1 MTLRFITPVCSL
13 ALGLALALAPDLAAS
28 QIGSGAM
35 VLATN
40 AESPL
45 KTFADVVAA
54 AKARGGVS
62 YGSISAGSLGHL
74 AMALLAKPAQLEL
87 VHVPCKG
94 GGPLMNDALAGH
106 VQMAIG
112 SVFLIKPRLDSKK
125 LRALAVTTSKR
136 SPNLPEVPTLAES
149 GYPGF
154 DAPAWWAVLS
164 PGKTPPEIIK
174 RMNEEINIALKKPEV
189 TDKLQ
194 AQGIEIR
201 TGTPQAAHSF
211 IDQQIDLWAK
221 VVKDN
226 NIKAE

>member
-1 MTLRFITPVCSL
+1 M
-13 ALGLALALAPDLAAS
+13 
-28 QIGSGAM
+28 
-35 VLATN
+35 
-40 AESPL
+40 
-45 KTFADVVAA
+45 
-54 AKARGGVS
+54 
-62 YGSISAGSLGHL
+62 
-74 AMALLAKPAQLEL
+74 
-87 VHVPCKG
+87 
-94 GGPLMNDALAGH
+94 
-106 VQMAIG
+106 
-112 SVFLIKPRLDSKK
+112 
-125 LRALAVTTSKR
+125 
-136 SPNLPEVPTLAES
+136 PEVPTLAES

-154 DAPAWWAVLS
+154 DAPAWWAVLA

-189 TDKLQ
+189 ADKLQ